1 MNTNLQTTTEPNKG
15 NWSPLLLSAAGLLL
29 LVLLASYH
37 LTLGEAA
44 IPVKTVWRAIFES
57 TPVLEHQILWSVRL
71 PRTVIGILT
80 GGALAVAGALFQNVT
95 RNPLASAGTLGI
107 NAGAFLALTAGT
119 ILFPGLAMGFPLLLT
134 FIGAIAAAGA
144 AFVMAGGTKAS
155 PVRLALSGMIVTMTA
170 AAFTGVL
177 QLFHEQK
184 TQGLFMWGSGSLVQN
199 DWNGVQHAWPWI
211 IGCFLLAFVLAGK
224 WDLMELDED
233 TITSLG
239 QKVGRIRLAGLAI
252 GVLLAAAA
260 VSVVGPI
267 GFVGLIAPHLMRMLG
282 AKRHAVLLPLSFLWG
297 AIIVIGSDAIAM
309 HFKHSLGPLPAGAV
323 TALIGGPWLA
333 WLVLRTV
340 KARREGTPQT
350 GNSPG
355 RSASKV
361 PFGWWV
367 AIFSLLLIASLI
379 ISLAFGSLRIPVN
392 EVINALMGHGA
403 DSTQRIVE
411 MRIPRSLV
419 AALAGATLAVSGLLL
434 QGVVRNPLADPSIIG
449 VTGGASVGAML
460 MLAVFT
466 QVSVQWLPAGAFIGA
481 VGAAVIVFLLGRK
494 SSFNPAVVA
503 LIGLAVSS
511 MASSIV
517 QVLVIRM
524 KLTLASALVW
534 LSGTTYARNWDDF
547 WQLVFWPIILLPV
560 AWFLAR
566 KVDVLQ
572 FSDATVTN
580 LGLRVD
586 RTRLMIGGVG
596 VAMAA
601 AAVATVGSIGF
612 IGLIAPHMTRMLVG
626 PKYRKLVPLTALLGA
641 LLLVLAD
648 TVGRSL
654 LAPKELPSGLVA
666 AVIGAPY
673 FMYLMYRSGKK

>member
-1 MNTNLQTTTEPNKG
+1 MNTNLQITKETSKG
-15 NWSPLLLSAAGLLL
+15 IWSPLLLSAAGLLL
-29 LVLLASYH
+29 LLALASYH

-57 TPVLEHQILWSVRL
+57 TPVLEHQILWTVRL
-71 PRTVIGILT
+71 PRMVIGILT

-107 NAGAFLALTAGT
+107 NAGAFLALTVGT
-119 ILFPGLAMGFPLLLT
+119 IMFPGLAMGFPLLLT
-134 FIGAIAAAGA
+134 FIGAIAAAAA

-199 DWNGVQHAWPWI
+199 DWGGVQHAWPWI
-211 IGCFLLAFVLAGK
+211 IGCFLLAFLLAGK

-233 TITSLG
+233 TVTSLG
-239 QKVGRIRLAGLAI
+239 QKVGRIRLTGLGIA
-252 GVLLAAAA
+252 VLLAAAA

-309 HFKHSLGPLPAGAV
+309 HFKYSLGPLPAGAV

-340 KARREGTPQT
+340 KARKEGAPQT
-350 GNSPG
+350 GTSPG
-355 RSASKV
+355 RSATKV

-367 AIFSLLLIASLI
+367 PIFSLLLVASLI
-379 ISLAFGSLRIPVN
+379 VSLAFGSLRIPVAD
-392 EVINALMGHGA
+392 VVNALFGHGA

-411 MRIPRSLV
+411 MRIPRTLV

-494 SSFNPAVVA
+494 SSFNPSVVA

-511 MASSIV
+511 MASAIV

-560 AWFLAR
+560 AWYLAR

-586 RTRLMIGGVG
+586 RTRLVIGGVG

>member
-1 MNTNLQTTTEPNKG
+1 MNKNLQTTKETSKG

-29 LVLLASYH
+29 LLGLASYH

-44 IPVKTVWRAIFES
+44 MPVETVWRAIFES
-57 TPVLEHQILWSVRL
+57 TPVLEHQILWTVRL

-107 NAGAFLALTAGT
+107 NAGAFLALTVGT
-119 ILFPGLAMGFPLLLT
+119 IMFPGLAMGFPLLLT

-199 DWNGVQHAWPWI
+199 DWGGVQHAWPWI
-211 IGCFLLAFVLAGK
+211 IGCFLLAFLLAGK

-233 TITSLG
+233 TVTSLG
-239 QKVGRIRLAGLAI
+239 QKVGRIRLIGLAI
-252 GVLLAAAA
+252 AVLLAAAA

-282 AKRHAVLLPLSFLWG
+282 AKRHVVLLPLSFLWG

-340 KARREGTPQT
+340 KARKEGAPQT
-350 GNSPG
+350 GSSPG
-355 RSASKV
+355 RSTTKV
-361 PFGWWV
+361 SFGWWI
-367 AIFSLLLIASLI
+367 AIFSLLLVASLI
-379 ISLAFGSLRIPVN
+379 VSLAFGSLRIPVSD
-392 EVINALMGHGA
+392 VINALFGHGA

-411 MRIPRSLV
+411 MRIPRTLV

-466 QVSVQWLPAGAFIGA
+466 QISVQWLPAGAFIGA

-511 MASSIV
+511 MASAVV

-547 WQLVFWPIILLPV
+547 WQLVFWPIVLLPI
-560 AWFLAR
+560 AWYLAR

-586 RTRLMIGGVG
+586 RTRLVIGGVG

-648 TVGRSL
+648 TIGRSL

-666 AVIGAPY
+666 AVVGAPY
-673 FMYLMYRSGKK
+673 FMWLMYRSGKK

>member
-1 MNTNLQTTTEPNKG
+1 MNTNLQTTKETSKG

-29 LVLLASYH
+29 LLGLASYH
-37 LTLGEAA
+37 LTLGEAVM
-44 IPVKTVWRAIFES
+44 PVETVWRAIFES
-57 TPVLEHQILWSVRL
+57 TPVLEHQILWTVRL

-107 NAGAFLALTAGT
+107 NAGAFLALTVGT
-119 ILFPGLAMGFPLLLT
+119 IMFPGLAMGFPLLLT
-134 FIGAIAAAGA
+134 FIGAIAAASA
-144 AFVMAGGTKAS
+144 AFVMAGGAKAS

-177 QLFHEQK
+177 QLFNEQK

-199 DWNGVQHAWPWI
+199 DWGGVQHAWPWI
-211 IGCFLLAFVLAGK
+211 IGCFLLAFLLAGK

-233 TITSLG
+233 TVTSLG
-239 QKVGRIRLAGLAI
+239 QKVGRIRITGLAI

-282 AKRHAVLLPLSFLWG
+282 AKRHVVLLPLSFLWG

-333 WLVLRTV
+333 YLVLRTV
-340 KARREGTPQT
+340 KARKEGTPQT
-350 GNSPG
+350 GSSPG
-355 RSASKV
+355 RSTTKV
-361 PFGWWV
+361 PFGWWI
-367 AIFSLLLIASLI
+367 AIFSLLLVASLI
-379 ISLAFGSLRIPVN
+379 VSLAFGSLRIPVSD
-392 EVINALMGHGA
+392 VINALFGHGA
-403 DSTQRIVE
+403 DSTERIVE
-411 MRIPRSLV
+411 MRIPRTLV

-466 QVSVQWLPAGAFIGA
+466 QLSVQWLPAGAFIGA

-511 MASSIV
+511 MASAVV

-547 WQLVFWPIILLPV
+547 WQLVFWPIVLLPV
-560 AWFLAR
+560 AWYLAR

-572 FSDATVTN
+572 FSDATVTS

-586 RTRLMIGGVG
+586 RTRLVIGGVG

-648 TVGRSL
+648 TIGRSL

-666 AVIGAPY
+666 AVVGAPY
-673 FMYLMYRSGKK
+673 FMWLMYRSGKK

>member
-1 MNTNLQTTTEPNKG
+1 MKSNLQITKQTSKG

-29 LVLLASYH
+29 LIALASYH

-44 IPVKTVWRAIFES
+44 MPVKTVWRAIFEAN
-57 TPVLEHQILWSVRL
+57 PVLEHQILWTVRL

-95 RNPLASAGTLGI
+95 RNPLASASTLGI

-119 ILFPGLAMGFPLLLT
+119 ILFPGLAMGYPLILT
-134 FIGAIAAAGA
+134 FAGAIIAAGA
-144 AFVMAGGTKAS
+144 AFVMAGGAKAS

-177 QLFHEQK
+177 QLFNEQK
-184 TQGLFMWGSGSLVQN
+184 TQGLFIWGSGSLVQN

-211 IGCFLLAFVLAGK
+211 IGCFLIALLMAGK

-233 TITSLG
+233 TVTSLG
-239 QKVGRIRLAGLAI
+239 QKVGRIRLIGLAI

-282 AKRHAVLLPLSFLWG
+282 AKRYVVLLPLSFLWG

-309 HFKHSLGPLPAGAV
+309 HFKYSLGPLPAGAV

-333 WLVLRTV
+333 YLVLRTV
-340 KARREGTPQT
+340 KARKEGAPQT
-350 GNSPG
+350 GSSPG
-355 RSASKV
+355 RSPSKLSY
-361 PFGWWV
+361 GWWAV
-367 AIFSLLLIASLI
+367 IFSVLLVASLI
-379 ISLAFGSLRIPVN
+379 VSLAFGSLRIPVSD
-392 EVINALMGHGA
+392 VINALFGHGA

-411 MRIPRSLV
+411 MRIPRTLV

-466 QVSVQWLPAGAFIGA
+466 QISVQWLPVGAFIGA
-481 VGAAVIVFLLGRK
+481 VGAAVIVFFLGRK
-494 SSFNPAVVA
+494 SSFNPSVVA

-511 MASSIV
+511 MASAVV

-524 KLTLASALVW
+524 KLTLASALIW

-547 WQLVFWPIILLPV
+547 WQLVFWPIVLLPI
-560 AWFLAR
+560 AWYLAR

-586 RTRLMIGGVG
+586 RTRLVIGGVG

-666 AVIGAPY
+666 AVMGAPY
-673 FMYLMYRSGKK
+673 FMWLMYRSGKK

>member
-1 MNTNLQTTTEPNKG
+1 MHTNLQTTTETRKG
-15 NWSPLLLSAAGLLL
+15 IWSPLLLSAAGLLL
-29 LVLLASYH
+29 LLALASYH

-44 IPVKTVWRAIFES
+44 IPVKTVWRAIFDS
-57 TPVLEHQILWSVRL
+57 TPVLEHQILWTVRL
-71 PRTVIGILT
+71 PRMVIGILT

-107 NAGAFLALTAGT
+107 NAGAFLALTVGT
-119 ILFPGLAMGFPLLLT
+119 IMFPGLAMGFPLLLT

-199 DWNGVQHAWPWI
+199 DWGGVQHAWPWI
-211 IGCFLLAFVLAGK
+211 LGCFLLAFLLAGK

-233 TITSLG
+233 TVTSLG
-239 QKVGRIRLAGLAI
+239 QKVGRIRLTGLGIA
-252 GVLLAAAA
+252 VLLAAAA

-309 HFKHSLGPLPAGAV
+309 HFKYSLGPLPAGAV

-340 KARREGTPQT
+340 KGRKEGAPQT
-350 GNSPG
+350 GTSPG
-355 RSASKV
+355 RSATKV

-367 AIFSLLLIASLI
+367 AIFSLLLAASLI
-379 ISLAFGSLRIPVN
+379 VSLAFGSLRIPVAD
-392 EVINALMGHGA
+392 VVNALLGHGA

-411 MRIPRSLV
+411 MRIPRTLV

-494 SSFNPAVVA
+494 SSFNPSVVA

-511 MASSIV
+511 MASAIV

-547 WQLVFWPIILLPV
+547 WQLVFWPIVLLPV
-560 AWFLAR
+560 AWYLAR

-586 RTRLMIGGVG
+586 RTRLVIGGVG

-648 TVGRSL
+648 TAGRSL

-673 FMYLMYRSGKK
+673 FMYLMYRSGRK

>member
-1 MNTNLQTTTEPNKG
+1 MNTNLQTTKETSKG

-29 LVLLASYH
+29 LVALASYH
-37 LTLGEAA
+37 LTLGEATM
-44 IPVKTVWRAIFES
+44 PVETVWRAIFEA
-57 TPVLEHQILWSVRL
+57 TPVLEHQILWTVRL

-119 ILFPGLAMGFPLLLT
+119 IMFPGLAMGFPLLLT

-177 QLFHEQK
+177 QLFNEQK

-211 IGCFLLAFVLAGK
+211 IGCFLLAFLLAGK

-233 TITSLG
+233 TVTSLG
-239 QKVGRIRLAGLAI
+239 QKVGRIRLTGLAI

-282 AKRHAVLLPLSFLWG
+282 AKRHVALLPLSFLWG

-333 WLVLRTV
+333 YLVLRTV
-340 KARREGTPQT
+340 KTRKEGTPQT
-350 GNSPG
+350 GSSPG
-355 RSASKV
+355 RAASKV
-361 PFGWWV
+361 SFGWWLP
-367 AIFSLLLIASLI
+367 IFSLLLAGSLI
-379 ISLAFGSLRIPVN
+379 VSLAFGSLRIPVAD
-392 EVINALMGHGA
+392 VIHALFGHGA

-411 MRIPRSLV
+411 MRIPRTLV

-481 VGAAVIVFLLGRK
+481 VAAAVIVFVLGRK

-511 MASSIV
+511 MASAIV

-534 LSGTTYARNWDDF
+534 LSGTTYARNWGDF
-547 WQLVFWPIILLPV
+547 WQLVFWPIVLLPV
-560 AWFLAR
+560 AWYLAR

-586 RTRLMIGGVG
+586 RTRLVIGGVG

-648 TVGRSL
+648 TIGRSL

-666 AVIGAPY
+666 AVVGAPY
-673 FMYLMYRSGKK
+673 FMWLMYRSGKK

>member
-1 MNTNLQTTTEPNKG
+1 MNTNLQTTKETSKG

-29 LVLLASYH
+29 LLGLASYH
-37 LTLGEAA
+37 LTLGEAVM
-44 IPVKTVWRAIFES
+44 PVETVWRAIFES
-57 TPVLEHQILWSVRL
+57 TPVLEHQILWTVRL

-107 NAGAFLALTAGT
+107 NAGAFLALTVGT
-119 ILFPGLAMGFPLLLT
+119 IMFPGLAMGFPLLLT

-144 AFVMAGGTKAS
+144 AFVMAGGAKAS

-177 QLFHEQK
+177 QLFNEQK

-199 DWNGVQHAWPWI
+199 DWGGVQHAWPWI
-211 IGCFLLAFVLAGK
+211 IGCFLLAFLLAGK

-233 TITSLG
+233 TVTSLG
-239 QKVGRIRLAGLAI
+239 QKVGRIRITGLAI

-282 AKRHAVLLPLSFLWG
+282 AKRHVVLLPLSFLWG

-333 WLVLRTV
+333 YLVLRTV
-340 KARREGTPQT
+340 KARKEGTPQT
-350 GNSPG
+350 GSSPG
-355 RSASKV
+355 RSTTKV
-361 PFGWWV
+361 PFGWWI
-367 AIFSLLLIASLI
+367 AIFSLLLVASLI
-379 ISLAFGSLRIPVN
+379 VSLAFGSLRIPVSD
-392 EVINALMGHGA
+392 VINALFGHGA
-403 DSTQRIVE
+403 DSTERIVE
-411 MRIPRSLV
+411 MRIPRTLV

-466 QVSVQWLPAGAFIGA
+466 QLSVQWLPAGAFIGA

-511 MASSIV
+511 MASAVV

-547 WQLVFWPIILLPV
+547 WQLVFWPIVLLPV
-560 AWFLAR
+560 AWYLAR

-572 FSDATVTN
+572 FSDATVTS

-586 RTRLMIGGVG
+586 RTRLVIGGVG

-648 TVGRSL
+648 TIGRSL

-666 AVIGAPY
+666 AVVGAPY
-673 FMYLMYRSGKK
+673 FMWLMYRSGKK